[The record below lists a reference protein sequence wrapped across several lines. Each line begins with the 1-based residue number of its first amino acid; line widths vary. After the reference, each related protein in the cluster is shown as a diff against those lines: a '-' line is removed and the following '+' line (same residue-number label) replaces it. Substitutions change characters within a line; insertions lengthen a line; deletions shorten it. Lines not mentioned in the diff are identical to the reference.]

1 MSNRFGVLAD
11 ILEEWRA
18 AFGERRVDDIVALF
32 ADDALFQGLSP
43 RLLNGRAEIRT
54 YYENVPP
61 GTTATVE
68 VLHSR
73 PVAAEALGGFATVTF
88 RTPTPEDLAG
98 TPLTVRLSVL
108 AQHTG
113 DGWRIRQYHVS
124 RLA

>member
-1 MSNRFGVLAD
+1 MSNGYGVLAD

-18 AFGERRVDDIVALF
+18 AFDGRRVDEVVALF
-32 ADDALFQGLSP
+32 AEDALFQGLSP

-73 PVAAEALGGFATVTF
+73 PLAAEALAGFATVTF
-88 RTPTPEDLAG
+88 RTPTPQDPAG
-98 TPLTVRLSVL
+98 TPLPVRLSVI

-113 DGWRIRQYHVS
+113 AGWRIRQYHVS
-124 RLA
+124 RLG